1 MNILMIAYALYPY
14 DHRIA
19 REAEALVKGGHHV
32 SFLTLTEDGK
42 PKSYVSEGVE
52 VIELP
57 IGKYRGKKQYAYL
70 FVYLKFL
77 LLAFWQCTT
86 RFIRD
91 KVDVVHVHNM
101 PNFMVFAGVIPWLFG
116 RKIVLDVH
124 DTIPETYAG
133 KLGRL
138 PGFLRTLLFL
148 EERICCAMASR
159 VISVNDV
166 QRDALVAR
174 GIPREKITVLLNV
187 PDEGIFRFKDHFAH
201 MNGNRQIF
209 NLVYHGVIDRMLGL
223 DLMLDAVARLR
234 EEIPALHFH
243 VIGAGPFLDYLVEK
257 SEKLG
262 LTDRVH
268 FSMRYYPIQE
278 LPDMLADM
286 DLGVIPNRR
295 NVATEL
301 MLPVK
306 LLEYVSLG
314 LPAIAPRLKTIE
326 HYFSADMVTYFEPGD
341 ADSMAAAILAM
352 HGNKNR
358 RMDQMKKA
366 RTFLDRYGW
375 EKHQLDLVRMYEGL
389 R

>member
-1 MNILMIAYALYPY
+1 MNILMIAYALYPF

-32 SFLTLTEDGK
+32 SILTLAESDE
-42 PKSYVSEGVE
+42 PKCYISEGVE
-52 VIELP
+52 VVELP
-57 IGKYRGKKQYAYL
+57 IRKYRGKRQETYL
-70 FVYLKFL
+70 LVYLQFL

-86 RFIRD
+86 RFIRG
-91 KVDVVHVHNM
+91 KIDVVHVHNM
-101 PNFMVFAGVIPWLFG
+101 PNFMVFAGLIPWLFG

-124 DTIPETYAG
+124 DTLPETYAG
-133 KLGRL
+133 KLGKL
-138 PGFLRTLLFL
+138 PGFLRTLLLL
-148 EERICCAMASR
+148 EERVCCAMASR
-159 VISVNDV
+159 VICVNDM
-166 QRDALVAR
+166 QRDALLAR
-174 GIPREKITVLLNV
+174 GIPREKITVILNV
-187 PDEGIFRFKDHFAH
+187 PDEGIFRFADHFALV
-201 MNGNRQIF
+201 NGNRPIF

-223 DLMLDAVARLR
+223 DLMLDAVARLQG
-234 EEIPALHFH
+234 EIPDLHFH
-243 VIGAGPFLDYLVEK
+243 VIGAGPYLDYLVEK
-257 SEKLG
+257 SKNLG

-268 FSMRYYPIQE
+268 FSMRYYPIKD
-278 LPDMLADM
+278 LPDMLDDM

-295 NVATEL
+295 NAATEL

-341 ADSMAAAILAM
+341 AGSMAEAILAM
-352 HGNKNR
+352 HGNKSR
-358 RMDQMKKA
+358 RMEQMKKS

>member
-32 SFLTLTEDGK
+32 SILTLAESDE
-42 PKSYVSEGVE
+42 PKCYISEGVE

-57 IGKYRGKKQYAYL
+57 IRKYRGGRQSAYL
-70 FVYLKFL
+70 LVYLQFL
-77 LLAFWQCTT
+77 LFAFWQCTT
-86 RFIRD
+86 RFIRG

-101 PNFMVFAGVIPWLFG
+101 PNFMVFAGLIPWLFG
-116 RKIVLDVH
+116 KKIVLDVH

-133 KLGRL
+133 KLGKL
-138 PGFLRTLLFL
+138 SGLLRILLLL

-159 VISVNDV
+159 VICVNDV
-166 QRDALVAR
+166 QGDVLVAR
-174 GIPREKITVLLNV
+174 EIPREKITVLLNV
-187 PDEGIFRFKDHFAH
+187 PDEGIFRFTDRFAH
-201 MNGNRQIF
+201 VNGNRQIF

-223 DLMLDAVARLR
+223 DLMLDALARLKK
-234 EEIPALHFH
+234 EIPNVHFH
-243 VIGAGPFLDYLVEK
+243 IIGAGPYLDHLVEK
-257 SEKLG
+257 TNDLG

-268 FSMRYYPIQE
+268 FSMRYYPIKE
-278 LPDMLADM
+278 LPDMLDDM

-295 NVATEL
+295 NAATEL

-314 LPAIAPRLKTIE
+314 LPAIAPRLKAIE
-326 HYFSADMVTYFEPGD
+326 HYFSADMVTYFEPED
-341 ADSMAAAILAM
+341 VDSMADAILAM
-352 HGNKNR
+352 YGNKNR
-358 RMDQMKKA
+358 RMVQMKKA